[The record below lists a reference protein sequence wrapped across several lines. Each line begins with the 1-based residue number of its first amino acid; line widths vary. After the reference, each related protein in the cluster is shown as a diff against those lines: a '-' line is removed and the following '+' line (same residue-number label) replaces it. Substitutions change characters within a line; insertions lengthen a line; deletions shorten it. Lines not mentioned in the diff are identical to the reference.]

1 LIQGS
6 NVNSSSDPCN
16 AQPLVARLRSWIDRA
31 LAVLTWKG
39 VAIVAAFSLI
49 NALRRNANS
58 RLLWEDTSEWWVDV
72 ANSTLTGFFVSVPV
86 VVSVIAAVR
95 LLSLRGWRL
104 AAILVSVVASS
115 ALAGTLLLLAWEGI
129 DEGYTFV
136 RAVGGT
142 WPRYFFPGL
151 MFAGACVYFRR
162 RGQAQEAM
170 RRVEADRAQLQQRM
184 TEARL
189 SVLQAQIEPH
199 FLFNTLAAVKRLY
212 KTDSTTA
219 ATTLDNLIHY
229 LTVALPQ
236 IRQIESTLGR
246 EATLVEAYLS
256 IHRIRMGRRLAF
268 RVNIP
273 ASLQDERVP
282 PMMLLTLVENAIKHG
297 LAPLPRGGFIHV
309 SARSTNGRLC
319 IEVADSGRGFLSTSG
334 AGTGLANLRARL
346 AAQYGRTGSLT
357 LAINAPRGVIAR
369 LTLPAPSV
377 SESLPA

>member
-1 LIQGS
+1 VRASLDRVLS
-6 NVNSSSDPCN
+6 
-16 AQPLVARLRSWIDRA
+16 LV
-31 LAVLTWKG
+31 TWKG
-39 VAIVAAFSLI
+39 VAIVAAFSFI

-58 RLLWEDTSEWWVDV
+58 RLLWEDTAEWWIDV
-72 ANSTLTGFFVSVPV
+72 ANATLTGIFVSVPIV
-86 VVSVIAAVR
+86 IAVIAAVR
-95 LLSLRGWRL
+95 LLPLNGWRL
-104 AAILVSVVASS
+104 MAMLVVVVASS
-115 ALAGTLLLLAWEGI
+115 ALLGTLLLIAWEGV

-162 RGQAQEAM
+162 KSESQEAM
-170 RRVEADRAQLQQRM
+170 RRVESDRAQLEQRM

-212 KTDSTTA
+212 RTDSTA
-219 ATTLDNLIHY
+219 AASTLDNLIHY

-236 IRQIESTLGR
+236 IRQVESTLGR
-246 EATLVEAYLS
+246 EATLVEAYLN
-256 IHRIRMGRRLAF
+256 IHRIRMGRRLTF
-268 RVNIP
+268 RIDVP
-273 ASLQDERVP
+273 APLQGERVP

-297 LAPLPRGGFIHV
+297 LAPLPGGGFIHL

-319 IEVADSGRGFLSTSG
+319 IEVADSGRGFISTSG

-346 AAQYGRTGSLT
+346 AAQYGSAGALT
-357 LAINAPRGVIAR
+357 LAINAPRGVVAR
-369 LTLPAPSV
+369 LTLPASAEPAS
-377 SESLPA
+377 SLA